1 MIIQLKRFTVDF
13 TRLVLVHESDLV
25 CQLSTCESHVTTA
38 AHKNGYFEAEL
49 APVEVEVKKKKET
62 FSFDEH
68 PRETSVEKLGTL
80 PPVFKKDGTVS
91 AGNASVMKLY

>member
-1 MIIQLKRFTVDF
+1 MKVTLF
-13 TRLVLVHESDLV
+13 TRCLRVYYALLY
-25 CQLSTCESHVTTA
+25 TA

-91 AGNASVMKLY
+91 AGNASVI